1 MALVDPRAANPAFAD
16 GRPPVEDVQEV
27 IDWTRQRLRLG
38 PDRPWKLISARRKFG
53 KTLFEIEEHGP
64 EGPFRMIA
72 KIGREERMRNTW
84 QALQTL
90 WSAGFCPPAEF
101 TVTKPVAFFPERH
114 LLFQEK
120 APGSDL
126 LSKIEKHAADGLLAT
141 RRAAHWLADL
151 HSSALP
157 CERWQADPAELS
169 KWSSEL
175 GSIAPAAAV
184 RIVAIADAARTGLRG
199 HTPDIV
205 PAHGDFHLLNI
216 FIADNGRIT
225 AIDLDK
231 FGGRDRAEEVGYAL
245 CQTAC
250 ICFHR
255 VGSFEVSL
263 AARVEFLRAY
273 EEVTGTV
280 INRNAAGAQF
290 AATLIKNL
298 HFDLYAC
305 KTGRTELLEPW
316 LSAAERCL
324 RGDIDIS

>member
-1 MALVDPRAANPAFAD
+1 MPVVDRNAANPAFAD
-16 GRPPVEDVQEV
+16 GRPPAEDVHEV
-27 IDWTRQRLRLG
+27 IEWTRQHLGLG
-38 PDRPWKLISARRKFG
+38 PDRTWKLISARRKFG
-53 KTLFEIEEHGP
+53 KTLFEVEEDGA

-84 QALQTL
+84 HALQTL
-90 WSAGFCPPAEF
+90 WNAGFCPPAEF
-101 TVTKPVAFFPERH
+101 TVTKPIAFFPERH

-120 APGSDL
+120 APGGEL
-126 LSKIEKHAADGLLAT
+126 LSTFGKQAPDGLHAT
-141 RRAAHWLADL
+141 RRAAHWLATL
-151 HSSALP
+151 HSSGLP
-157 CERWQADPAELS
+157 CDPWRSDPNELR

-175 GSIAPAAAV
+175 GAVAPDFAA
-184 RIVAIADAARTGLRG
+184 RITAIADSARIVLEG

-216 FIADNGRIT
+216 FIADTGRIT

-255 VGSFEVSL
+255 LGSFEVSL
-263 AARVEFLRAY
+263 PARLEFLAAY
-273 EEVTGTV
+273 EGATRVAIART
-280 INRNAAGAQF
+280 AAGAHM
-290 AATLIKNL
+290 AVALIKNL

-305 KTGRTELLEPW
+305 KTGRTELLDPW

-324 RGDIDIS
+324 RGVIDI